1 MHVRERPVL
10 GHMIEIDLNQR
21 PLDNEACAQPL
32 SCNCCRLN
40 CLKNG
45 VSWEKIA
52 DMKSSTVGEKKLF
65 SNQRNLTEKPPLP
78 SMTSPTLLTS
88 MTSLTLLPL
97 PTLLLTPLLHS
108 YRGNKAKNSFGDILT
123 RGLLLGCQVAE
134 K

>member
-1 MHVRERPVL
+1 MEHFREGPVL

-21 PLDNEACAQPL
+21 PLDDEACGQPL
-32 SCNCCRLN
+32 SCNGCRLN

-52 DMKSSTVGEKKLF
+52 DMKSTFGEKKLF

-78 SMTSPTLLTS
+78 SMTSPTLLTL
-88 MTSLTLLPL
+88 LTLLPL
-97 PTLLLTPLLHS
+97 LPTPPLHS

-123 RGLLLGCQVAE
+123 R
-134 K
+134 